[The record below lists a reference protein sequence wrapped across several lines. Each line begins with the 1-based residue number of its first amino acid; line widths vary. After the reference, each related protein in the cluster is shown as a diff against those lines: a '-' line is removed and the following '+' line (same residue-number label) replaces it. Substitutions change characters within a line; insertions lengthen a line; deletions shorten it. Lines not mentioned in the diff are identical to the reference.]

1 MPKRNNQSDKF
12 EGMGKNNADCRQTH
26 REVQKT
32 MGTKTELVT
41 VALVGLKLSLE
52 RHNRK
57 HEVHWGWLV
66 AETRYETAA
75 QSAIQPGLEHF
86 QVSFSAFVSSTIM
99 AHSL

>member
-1 MPKRNNQSDKF
+1 
-12 EGMGKNNADCRQTH
+12 MGKNNRQTH
-26 REVQKT
+26 HEVHET
-32 MGTKTELVT
+32 VGTKTDLVT
-41 VALVGLKLSLE
+41 VALVGLQLSLE

-66 AETRYETAA
+66 AETRYETVA